1 MNRVGD
7 KSCISIEIFLNFF
20 KTNVSI
26 RNVSIRL
33 EENLILYT
41 VRNSFDK
48 IYGKLKLSIIIYY
61 YYVEIVIHRVK

>member
-26 RNVSIRL
+26 RSVSIRL